1 MSLAPAAYRKA
12 VIAFFLLLGASGL
25 VLPDFQLL
33 AFNQYLF
40 LAINVLA
47 LNFCLGLGGQIS
59 LAQGAFAGLGAY
71 ASLILHAR
79 FPEASALI
87 IPATTIGVFL
97 LAGLLSLP
105 MEKLGEGFLAMAT
118 LGVSLIF
125 TNLVL
130 TFDDL
135 TGGSAGMMTDAP
147 LTLPG
152 IGVIAGDRAYF
163 LVFLGLL
170 ALGAY
175 VFLALRNSRLGRAL
189 LACKDDPPAAASCGV
204 NRALVRALAFGLGG
218 ALSSLSGIAYGHY
231 SGFISPDQF
240 SLELSLKALLFL
252 VIGGPGNLMRP
263 ILAALVL
270 ETALGRMHF
279 LGDARTLCNGL
290 LLGSA
295 LLFGYWRESKGKSLK
310 RVQLPG

>member
-1 MSLAPAAYRKA
+1 MILSRSAYRKA
-12 VIAFFLLLGASGL
+12 VVAFFLLLGASGF

-59 LAQGAFAGLGAY
+59 LAQAAFAGLGAY
-71 ASLILHAR
+71 ASLILHSQ
-79 FPEASALI
+79 FPGGSYWI
-87 IPATTIGVFL
+87 IPATAGGVFL
-97 LAGLLSLP
+97 LAALLSLP

-147 LTLPG
+147 LRLPVL
-152 IGVIAGDRAYF
+152 GVIEGDRAYF
-163 LVFLGLL
+163 LIFLGLL

-175 VFLALRNSRLGRAL
+175 VFLALRSSRLGRAL

-204 NRALVRALAFGLGG
+204 NRSLVRALAFGLGG
-218 ALSSLSGIAYGHY
+218 ALSALSGIAYGHY
-231 SGFISPDQF
+231 SGFISPEQF

-270 ETALGRMHF
+270 ETALGQMHF

-290 LLGSA
+290 LLGAA
-295 LLFGYWRESKGKSLK
+295 LLFGYWREAKGKSLK
-310 RVQLPG
+310 RGQLPG

>member
-1 MSLAPAAYRKA
+1 MKPRRYRLSVVLFFIILAAMG
-12 VIAFFLLLGASGL
+12 F
-25 VLPDFQLL
+25 VLPSYQLL
-33 AFNQYLF
+33 AFNQHLF

-71 ASLILHAR
+71 GSVILHGYFPQASLVIV
-79 FPEASALI
+79 PVCALG
-87 IPATTIGVFL
+87 TFL
-97 LAGLLSLP
+97 LAALLSLP

-130 TFDDL
+130 TFDGL
-135 TGGSAGMMTDAP
+135 TGGSAGLMAGE
-147 LTLPG
+147 TLSIPG
-152 IGVIAGDRAYF
+152 IGAVSGDRSYF
-163 LVFLGLL
+163 LLFLGLL
-170 ALGAY
+170 AAGAY
-175 VFLALRNSRLGRAL
+175 VFLALRKSRLGRAL
-189 LACKDDPPAAASCGV
+189 AACKDDPPAASSCGI
-204 NRALVRALAFGLGG
+204 NRPMVRALAFGLGA
-218 ALSSLSGIAYGHY
+218 ALSAVSGAFYGHY
-231 SGFISPDQF
+231 SGFISPEQF

-270 ETALGRMHF
+270 ETALGQMHF

-290 LLGSA
+290 LLGAA
-295 LLFGYWRESKGKSLK
+295 LLFGYWRESKGKPL
-310 RVQLPG
+310 LPGL